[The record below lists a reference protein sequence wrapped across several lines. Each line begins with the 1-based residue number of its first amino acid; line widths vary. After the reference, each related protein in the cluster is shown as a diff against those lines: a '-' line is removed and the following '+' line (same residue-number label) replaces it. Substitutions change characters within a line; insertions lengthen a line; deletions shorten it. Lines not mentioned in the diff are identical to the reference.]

1 MTSHPAQAKSEMA
14 DEGKTKRS
22 VRRARFPAKLRDM
35 ARKWPEVLQWDPA
48 ERTLIIKDR
57 TRFSKNTT
65 GIKWSSFR
73 RQLGRYGFYKH
84 DWRTGVPGIVFANC
98 DPRVATVDDLAGL
111 VRAAKPQKM
120 RETIR
125 AQLGR
130 VRKND
135 ELRKLQ
141 DENDELRDEN
151 DKLRA
156 RLEAAQVA
164 LLGFDESEDMPQPGP
179 LGL

>member
-1 MTSHPAQAKSEMA
+1 MA
-14 DEGKTKRS
+14 DEAP
-22 VRRARFPAKLRDM
+22 RRAKFPAKLVELASTCPDILR
-35 ARKWPEVLQWDPA
+35 WNQS
-48 ERTLIIKDR
+48 ERTLIIEDR
-57 TRFSKNTT
+57 TRFSKTT
-65 GIKWSSFR
+65 GMKWSSFR
-73 RQLGRYGFYKH
+73 RQLFRYGFYKH

-98 DPRVATVDDLAGL
+98 DPRVVTIDDLAGL
-111 VRAAKPQKM
+111 VRAADPQKM
-120 RETIR
+120 RETTR
-125 AQLGR
+125 AQLRR
-130 VRKND
+130 VREND

>member
-1 MTSHPAQAKSEMA
+1 MA
-14 DEGKTKRS
+14 EPGPGSKTKRS
-22 VRRARFPAKLRDM
+22 ASRARFPAKLRDM
-35 ARKWPEVLQWDPA
+35 ARKRPDVLRWDPA

-111 VRAAKPQKM
+111 VCIPPQKM
-120 RETIR
+120 RETTR

-130 VRKND
+130 MR
-135 ELRKLQ
+135 
-141 DENDELRDEN
+141 ENDELRNLQRKLRDEN
-151 DKLRA
+151 DELRA
-156 RLEAAQVA
+156 RLEAAQAA
-164 LLGFDESEDMPQPGP
+164 LLGFDGSGVMPLSAP

>member
-1 MTSHPAQAKSEMA
+1 MREP
-14 DEGKTKRS
+14 KRS
-22 VRRARFPAKLRDM
+22 ASRARFPAKLRDM
-35 ARKWPEVLQWDPA
+35 ARNWPQVLQWDQA

-98 DPRVATVDDLAGL
+98 DPGVATVDDLARL

-120 RETIR
+120 RETTR
-125 AQLGR
+125 AQLGH

-135 ELRKLQ
+135 ELRFENSKLQ
-141 DENDELRDEN
+141 DENHMLRKQLKD
-151 DKLRA
+151 
-156 RLEAAQVA
+156 A
-164 LLGFDESEDMPQPGP
+164 LKDAEDP
-179 LGL
+179 LLLSDLVDTPY

>member
-1 MTSHPAQAKSEMA
+1 MA
-14 DEGKTKRS
+14 EPGPGSKTKRS
-22 VRRARFPAKLRDM
+22 ASRARFPAKLRDM
-35 ARKWPEVLQWDPA
+35 ARKRPDVLRWDPA

-111 VRAAKPQKM
+111 VRIPPQKM
-120 RETIR
+120 RETTR
-125 AQLGR
+125 AQLGL

-135 ELRKLQ
+135 ELRFEKTKLQ
-141 DENDELRDEN
+141 DENHMLRKQLKD
-151 DKLRA
+151 
-156 RLEAAQVA
+156 A
-164 LLGFDESEDMPQPGP
+164 LKDAEDP
-179 LGL
+179 LLLSDLVDTPY